1 MGTTDRKFSREICI
15 ANLTCPFISTLSLH
29 YVWST
34 HQPSRAASSVTDLKV
49 SQTTRHTFPVS
60 NLPRAYLSCYLL
72 TVLLSAQRG
81 SRALLVND
89 KSKNVFFSR
98 KERRSF
104 DERQWNIG
112 FFDKLGHGAT
122 RCNIYI
128 NVVPLW
134 ILNEKNYEEISANA
148 QFLFMTDGE
157 RENHCCNSRRKCFWE
172 DIFFQITWKN
182 DIPDDIRDSTKLL
195 KKNNFSSFWPF
206 VNWHSTSRNV
216 NRIVKNKM
224 SRGGRWR
231 HNFDTYIIN
240 V

>member
-128 NVVPLW
+128 YIWTSFHCEFWMRKITRKFLQMRSFYSW
-134 ILNEKNYEEISANA
+134 LTANEKTIVV
-148 QFLFMTDGE
+148 TPGE
-157 RENHCCNSRRKCFWE
+157 NVFER
-172 DIFFQITWKN
+172 IFFFK
-182 DIPDDIRDSTKLL
+182 
-195 KKNNFSSFWPF
+195 
-206 VNWHSTSRNV
+206 
-216 NRIVKNKM
+216 
-224 SRGGRWR
+224 
-231 HNFDTYIIN
+231 
-240 V
+240 

>member
-1 MGTTDRKFSREICI
+1 MIKAR
-15 ANLTCPFISTLSLH
+15 
-29 YVWST
+29 
-34 HQPSRAASSVTDLKV
+34 
-49 SQTTRHTFPVS
+49 TFFF
-60 NLPRAYLSCYLL
+60 
-72 TVLLSAQRG
+72 RG
-81 SRALLVND
+81 
-89 KSKNVFFSR
+89 R
-98 KERRSF
+98 KEEVLMNVNGTLDFSINSAMV
-104 DERQWNIG
+104 QPVV
-112 FFDKLGHGAT
+112 
-122 RCNIYI
+122 IYI
-128 NVVPLW
+128 YMNVVPLW

-157 RENHCCNSRRKCFWE
+157 REDHCCNSRRKCFWE

-224 SRGGRWR
+224 WRGGRWR